1 MSTLIAEEVAI
12 APDGAFVSDNDVR
25 SSPVSWGAIAAGAI
39 ASAGFSLLLV
49 HLGVGLGLSAVSP
62 WTTNA
67 SSTTIS
73 VATGISVCLIAVL
86 AGALGG
92 YITGRLRTSPVGLH
106 TDETYF
112 RDTAHGFVTW
122 AFATLISA
130 AAIAAV
136 GTVIVGSTAAGVAS
150 NPNATNAYYSDML
163 FRTDRPTAPPAS
175 PGAQASNE
183 EINRILARGLA
194 QGATLSPA
202 DRTYVAERV
211 AARTGLS
218 QPEAEQ
224 RVDSVMTQAKTAAD
238 EARRAAAKTALWM
251 AAALLCGAVCSA
263 FAAAEGGRERDE

>member
-1 MSTLIAEEVAI
+1 MSTFVAEEVAI
-12 APDGAFVSDNDVR
+12 VPDEAIMPDDAR
-25 SSPVSWGAIAAGAI
+25 SSPVSWSAIAAGAI
-39 ASAGFSLLLV
+39 ASAGFSLFLLQ
-49 HLGVGLGLSAVSP
+49 LGVGLGLSAVSP
-62 WTTNA
+62 WSTNA

-122 AFATLISA
+122 AFATIISA
-130 AAIAAV
+130 SIVAATASSLM
-136 GTVIVGSTAAGVAS
+136 GSVAQGAIS

-163 FRTDRPTAPPAS
+163 FRSDRPTTPPAT
-175 PGAQASNE
+175 PAAQASNE

-194 QGATLSPA
+194 QGGTLAPA

-218 QPEAEQ
+218 QPDAEK
-224 RVDSVMTQAKTAAD
+224 RVDDVMTQARNAAD
-238 EARRAAAKTALWM
+238 QARRAAAKLALWM
-251 AAALLCGAVCSA
+251 AGALLCGALCSA

>member
-1 MSTLIAEEVAI
+1 MSTFAAEEVAI
-12 APDGAFVSDNDVR
+12 VPGEAIMPDNAR
-25 SSPVSWGAIAAGAI
+25 TSPVSWAAIAAGAI
-39 ASAGFSLLLV
+39 ASAGFSLFLL

-62 WTTNA
+62 WWANP

-73 VATGISVCLIAVL
+73 IATGISVCLIAVL

-92 YITGRLRTSPVGLH
+92 YVTGRLRTAPVGLH

-130 AAIAAV
+130 AVIAAV
-136 GTVIVGSTAAGVAS
+136 GTTVLGSTVQGVAS

-163 FRTDRPTAPPAS
+163 FRTDRPAPAPAT
-175 PGAQASNE
+175 PAAQASNE
-183 EINRILARGLA
+183 EINRILARALA
-194 QGATLSPA
+194 QGASLSAA

-218 QPEAEQ
+218 QADAEK
-224 RVDSVMTQAKTAAD
+224 RVDDVMTQAQNAAD
-238 EARRAAAKTALWM
+238 AARRAAAKVALWM